1 MMRMAKDFIIGGDCG
16 EEFHKAL
23 KKVSDFICKRPM
35 DKTLW
40 RFIFIS
46 IDYVDGTEQLD
57 SFGSYMG
64 EDFNLSEFTKKFLS
78 NMQSVDKI
86 KRYYVSGKV
95 EKERSNS

>member
-1 MMRMAKDFIIGGDCG
+1 MIMARNFTISGDCG

-23 KKVSDFICKRPM
+23 KKVSDFTCKRPI

-46 IDYVDGTEQLD
+46 IDYVDGTEQGD
-57 SFGSYMG
+57 SLGGYMG
-64 EDFNLSEFTKKFLS
+64 EDFNISEFTKKFLS